1 MRNACRCQDK
11 QRKYFV
17 IFLEGDGKGSQVY
30 NGGLC
35 KHIALRAVPLR
46 RRRQSMTNQ
55 EHEPDTARRI
65 LNLLYVIRVTEK
77 LGEKT
82 LPAAFVAGYNHA
94 LDDLMDAI
102 KCEFDILDLE
112 WMWDA

>member
-1 MRNACRCQDK
+1 MA
-11 QRKYFV
+11 
-17 IFLEGDGKGSQVY
+17 
-30 NGGLC
+30 
-35 KHIALRAVPLR
+35 
-46 RRRQSMTNQ
+46 NQ

-77 LGEKT
+77 LGEET

-112 WMWDA
+112 WMWEA

>member
-1 MRNACRCQDK
+1 
-11 QRKYFV
+11 
-17 IFLEGDGKGSQVY
+17 
-30 NGGLC
+30 
-35 KHIALRAVPLR
+35 
-46 RRRQSMTNQ
+46 MTNQ
-55 EHEPDTARRI
+55 DHAPDTARRI

-94 LDDLMDAI
+94 LEDLMDAI
-102 KCEFDILDLE
+102 QCEFDIWTLE

>member
-1 MRNACRCQDK
+1 MA
-11 QRKYFV
+11 
-17 IFLEGDGKGSQVY
+17 
-30 NGGLC
+30 
-35 KHIALRAVPLR
+35 
-46 RRRQSMTNQ
+46 NQ

-102 KCEFDILDLE
+102 QCEFDIWTLE